1 MHDDDDYDEDNVM
14 TMMNPPHPGSL
25 LRRRIVPALGLN
37 VTDFSK
43 KLGMSRTAVS
53 RVLHEH
59 ASISPD
65 FAVRLEHGGIG
76 NAKHWMT
83 MQTNYDLW
91 QAEHKEQNHIERIAV
106 V

>member
-1 MHDDDDYDEDNVM
+1 M

-37 VTDFSK
+37 VTEFSK
-43 KLGMSRTAVS
+43 KLGMSRAAVS
-53 RVLHEH
+53 RVLNEN
-59 ASISPD
+59 ASISTD

-83 MQTNYDLW
+83 MQVNYDLW
-91 QAEHKEQNHIERIAV
+91 QAENKEQNHIGKIV
-106 V
+106 SV